1 MFEIKNPKVNV
12 DYGFNDKEPKE
23 SHLQL
28 FKDLADL
35 SDNTKPM
42 EKALL
47 VLCTPRCGST
57 LFSEALN
64 SCGRLGICEEWFN
77 YDYFNAYTKL
87 FGCTFNLTSY
97 LEFVQRKSLRDT
109 GVFCLKLHI
118 GQLIQMNKDYALGV
132 ESMDFDHIVY
142 LNRRDKIA
150 QAVSLCKATSSD
162 QFRSYEKAVSEAR
175 TTRHAIA
182 SALENIIKFDCFA
195 RKYLWKY
202 VNSAYDYE
210 DFQQLTTPQTR
221 ADTSYTKVLQALG
234 RDNTVGPRARKSWEY
249 YCFTVDRL
257 KKQGDRS
264 SVIAADD
271 FRDYLRGDVK

>member
-12 DYGFNDKEPKE
+12 DYDFNGQEPKE

-28 FKDLADL
+28 FKDLDAR

-47 VLCTPRCGST
+47 ILCTPRCGST

-87 FGCTFNLTSY
+87 LGVTFNLTTY
-97 LEFVQRKSLRDT
+97 LGFVQRKSLRDT

-118 GQLIQMNKDYALGV
+118 GQLVQMNQDFSLGL

-142 LNRRDKIA
+142 LSRRDKIA
-150 QAVSLCKATSSD
+150 QAVSLCKAASSN
-162 QFRSYEKAVSEAR
+162 QFRSYEEATSEAC

-182 SALENIIKFDCFA
+182 SSLDNIIKFDCFA
-195 RKYLWKY
+195 REYLWKY
-202 VNSAYDYE
+202 VNAEYDYE
-210 DFQQLTTPQTR
+210 DFRQLTTEQTH
-221 ADTSYTKVLQALG
+221 ADLSYHKVLQALG
-234 RDNTVGPRARKSWEY
+234 RQLSRGHRPYIS
-249 YCFTVDRL
+249 VDRL
-257 KKQGDRS
+257 KKQGNDHSRR
-264 SVIAADD
+264 AADD
-271 FRDYLRGDVK
+271 FRAYLRGEIK

>member
-1 MFEIKNPKVNV
+1 MFEIKNPKINV
-12 DYGFNDKEPKE
+12 EYGFDDKEPKA

-28 FKDLADL
+28 FKDLDARN
-35 SDNTKPM
+35 DNTKPM

-47 VLCTPRCGST
+47 ILCTPRCGST

-77 YDYFNAYTKL
+77 YDYFNAYAKL
-87 FGCTFNLTSY
+87 FGGNFNLTAY

-118 GQLIQMNKDYALGV
+118 GQLIQMNKDYALGI

-150 QAVSLCKATSSD
+150 QAVSLCKASSSD
-162 QFRSYEKAVSEAR
+162 QYRSYEKAANVAR

-182 SALENIIKFDCFA
+182 SCLENIVKFDCFA

-202 VNSAYDYE
+202 VNAEYDYE
-210 DFQQLTTPQTR
+210 DFRYLTTAQHH

-249 YCFTVDRL
+249 YCFAVDRL
-257 KKQGDRS
+257 KKQGNRS
-264 SVIAADD
+264 SMIAIDD
-271 FRDYLRGDVK
+271 FKAYLRGENR

>member
-1 MFEIKNPKVNV
+1 MFEIKNPKIDV
-12 DYGFNDKEPKE
+12 DYDFDGQEPKE

-28 FKDLADL
+28 FKDLDAN

-42 EKALL
+42 EKAML

-57 LFSEALN
+57 LFSEGLN

-87 FGCTFNLTSY
+87 FGVSFNLTSY

-118 GQLIQMNKDYALGV
+118 GQLIQMNHDYALGI

-150 QAVSLCKATSSD
+150 QAVSLCKAASSH
-162 QFRSYEKAVSEAR
+162 QYRSYEKVMSEAR

-210 DFQQLTTPQTR
+210 DFRQLTTPQTH
-221 ADTSYTKVLQALG
+221 ADLCYDHVLKALG
-234 RDNTVGPRARKSWEY
+234 KLKSNERLGY
-249 YCFTVDRL
+249 RVDRL
-257 KKQGDRS
+257 KKQANHQS
-264 SVIAADD
+264 LVAALD
-271 FRDYLRGDVK
+271 FRRHILGEIE